1 MRVMNLIFM
10 FLSVVA
16 VLQSIDAGIS
26 TTFWKLEEHFL
37 NHKLKRMKTLPVP
50 VLSPKVETHYLLQ
63 DLDQFDSE
71 NTDQFY
77 QRYYINSA
85 NWDKATGPV
94 FLLIGGESQLS
105 PHFLMA
111 GKLK

>member
-1 MRVMNLIFM
+1 MGALNLIFM

-16 VLQSIDAGIS
+16 VLQSTDAGIS

-37 NHKLKRMKTLPVP
+37 NHKLKRMKTVPAP
-50 VLSPKVETHYLLQ
+50 VLSTKVETHYLLQ
-63 DLDQFDSE
+63 DLDHFDSE

-77 QRYYINSA
+77 QRFYVNSA
-85 NWDKATGPV
+85 YWHKATGPV
-94 FLLIGGESQLS
+94 FLSIGGESQLS
-105 PHFLMA
+105 HNSLMA